1 MRRAW
6 ALALALPLAAPSAF
20 AALVTIEP
28 PPGWEDVTA
37 SKKGPDVVVALKGP
51 ETSSFVLAKVTA
63 VSVENRGA
71 VRAFLIDVLASV
83 NQKTGLGFTLAS
95 NLNSRTFDNGLTL
108 HSINADYQG
117 KPRLVLGLV
126 EVGDEP
132 MLATL
137 ISAVPET
144 LLPSIMG
151 SLKGGSATASARP
164 ATSDGQLAFELTDG
178 INARPLSEPERKMGF
193 VLALQGLHSELMI
206 MKLVDDRTPVA
217 EQPGIVSDTVLSMA
231 GVDKAS
237 VSRLA
242 ALDTP
247 AGPQIVYS
255 SAKLADSGQFA
266 AGYLPWCYWGYSVI
280 AKGPQA
286 AELLQKSFA
295 GLKLGESAQAK
306 LVSETPR
313 VPLGSGIA
321 FKGVKIPPPLLVGG
335 AAAVLLVLVFLLRKK

>member
-6 ALALALPLAAPSAF
+6 ALALALPLASAPAHP
-20 AALVTIEP
+20 ALVTIEP

-51 ETSSFVLAKVTA
+51 ETSSFVLAKVSA

-95 NLNSRTFDNGLTL
+95 SLNSRTFDGGLTL

-126 EVGDEP
+126 EIGDQP

-151 SLKGGSATASARP
+151 SLKGGSGMSAASARP

-217 EQPGIVSDTVLSMA
+217 EQPGIVGDTVLSMA

-237 VSRLA
+237 VSRPA

-255 SAKLADSGQFA
+255 YAKLADSGQFA

-313 VPLGSGIA
+313 VPLRSGLA
-321 FKGVKIPPPLLVGG
+321 FK
-335 AAAVLLVLVFLLRKK
+335 ASRSRA